1 MNDSSQ
7 PEGLSTERATTLV
20 DGVFAIVLTLLILDV
35 RAPAAANQAEL
46 LARLRELTPQI
57 ASFLVSFAILGIFW
71 YGHRMEMHWIVRSD
85 RVHLGITLVFLLTI
99 TFVPFSAAL
108 LGKNQQ
114 LPIASLIYAGN
125 LCLAGVIRLVHWVY
139 ATDGYRLTSAEID
152 PGTVRHVRRIFELVP
167 ILYIV
172 SGALAWLSPTV
183 AIVSFM
189 LIPLLYIFPARQT
202 RHLTSLRRSSRS

>member
-1 MNDSSQ
+1 MHNRDMNDSSQ

-85 RVHLGITLVFLLTI
+85 RIHLGITLVFLLPSCR
-99 TFVPFSAAL
+99 FPLRCS
-108 LGKNQQ
+108 G
-114 LPIASLIYAGN
+114 
-125 LCLAGVIRLVHWVY
+125 R
-139 ATDGYRLTSAEID
+139 TS
-152 PGTVRHVRRIFELVP
+152 
-167 ILYIV
+167 
-172 SGALAWLSPTV
+172 
-183 AIVSFM
+183 SF
-189 LIPLLYIFPARQT
+189 
-202 RHLTSLRRSSRS
+202 RSHR